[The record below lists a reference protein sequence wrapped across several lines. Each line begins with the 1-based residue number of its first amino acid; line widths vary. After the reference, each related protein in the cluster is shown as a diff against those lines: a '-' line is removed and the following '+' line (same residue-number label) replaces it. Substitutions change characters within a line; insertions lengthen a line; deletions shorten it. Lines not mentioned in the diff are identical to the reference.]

1 MSVAAEIKKRLIGA
15 FETALFIP
23 SGIERFSGTP
33 RETFISFAVSLISL
47 PLSFVSTRI
56 HPPIGTEAFSA
67 DYVFFVHFLSGL
79 ASFTIGFLMIYGF
92 ARFVTGGNTNRIW
105 LYYTVSNWISLIFIP
120 LGMLFMALRYY
131 GVFEP
136 KTLEDVM
143 LVLRLYGYGIGG
155 YMIYRIFKPPV
166 ELAGA
171 LVCFILVMGQ
181 VVLKGA
187 YTLGGLPNVDYM
199 ERYGPS
205 AVQEAALQEAV
216 EPTTPETEAD
226 RKETPAETPPPT
238 RELMEN

>member
-1 MSVAAEIKKRLIGA
+1 MSVAGYCKTRLTGA

-23 SGIERFSGTP
+23 GGVARFSGTP
-33 RETFISFAVSLISL
+33 RETLISFAASLVSL
-47 PLSFVSTRI
+47 PLSFVSTKI
-56 HPPIGTEAFSA
+56 HPPIGTEGFSA
-67 DYVFFVHFLSGL
+67 DYVFFVHFLAGLVSFALGL
-79 ASFTIGFLMIYGF
+79 AMLYGF

-105 LYYTVSNWISLIFIP
+105 LYYTVANWISLIFMP
-120 LGMLFMALRYY
+120 LGILFMALRYY

-136 KTLEDVM
+136 KTMEDVM

-171 LVCFILVMGQ
+171 LICFVLVMGQ
-181 VVLKGA
+181 IILKGA

-205 AVQEAALQEAV
+205 AVQEAAQQQAEQETDA
-216 EPTTPETEAD
+216 
-226 RKETPAETPPPT
+226 TPAETPPPA